1 MEDLNALT
9 VKPLIPLQV
18 DSAKSQQRRRSTDP
32 SVLPQCD
39 DQAMHLL
46 PATVGPVEVRQP
58 REDPW

>member
-39 DQAMHLL
+39 QAMHLL

-58 REDPW
+58 HEDPW